1 MWLFPHQRLHC
12 FFSVLSHSVPHQPFV
27 PHLHFSQCFHPHVS
41 YCYPLYIFFSF
52 LLSLFF
58 VPCFCQSGPGEQG
71 PEQRKDLSD
80 LSDSESGQNGP
91 ERD

>member
-1 MWLFPHQRLHC
+1 M
-12 FFSVLSHSVPHQPFV
+12 SS
-27 PHLHFSQCFHPHVS
+27 
-41 YCYPLYIFFSF
+41 FSF
-52 LLSLFF
+52 FFYLFS

-71 PEQRKDLSD
+71 LEQRKDLSD